1 MAQFNTFGETEKK
14 DFFKKYSYCAEA
26 AVLEMIWQ
34 ALKTDVTILNFQYT
48 QKVSDLSPI
57 QELVCLEE
65 LVVCDTQVRDLS
77 PLKGLMN
84 LHELE
89 VSGTQVTD
97 LSPLKDLQSLQVLDI
112 SGTQVTDLSPLKDL
126 QNLRRLLL
134 FNTQVSDLSALK
146 DLQNLQEIDLYKTQ
160 VHDLRPLKTM
170 IEKGIVV
177 QCNKLN
183 WESLGIDIGDTPLSN
198 PPIEIA
204 KQGNQAILNYW
215 KEQGV

>member
-89 VSGTQVTD
+89 V
-97 LSPLKDLQSLQVLDI
+97 